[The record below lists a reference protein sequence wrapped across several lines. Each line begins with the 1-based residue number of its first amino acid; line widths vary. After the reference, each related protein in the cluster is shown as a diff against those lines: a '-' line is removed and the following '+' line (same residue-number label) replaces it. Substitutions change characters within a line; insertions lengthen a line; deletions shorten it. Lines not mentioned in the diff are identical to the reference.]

1 MQSTQDRILRHTLQW
16 RSADPRRTPY
26 YAAMEKALERNAAQI
41 LKKKKRFEQLKR
53 VHLSLTR
60 TPQAQDYDL
69 EPYQTPPPPPSPD
82 SLTIGTTPWNPIIV
96 DGGSYQN
103 SSLDPHHVMLTTLT
117 ITSDSPLGCSAANP
131 IIID

>member
-1 MQSTQDRILRHTLQW
+1 MSSTQDRILHHTLQW

-26 YAAMEKALERNAAQI
+26 YVAMEKALERNAAQI
-41 LKKKKRFEQLKR
+41 LKKKKHFEQLKQ

-82 SLTIGTTPWNPIIV
+82 SSIIGMTPWNPINV
-96 DGGSYQN
+96 DGDRKS
-103 SSLDPHHVMLTTLT
+103 VV
-117 ITSDSPLGCSAANP
+117 
-131 IIID
+131 